1 MFISVEGVD
10 GSGKTTQVQR
20 LAVWL
25 RGQGKDVTQLREPGG
40 TRIGDAVRAVLHDH
54 ENANMDA
61 RTELLLYCA
70 SRAQLIVEQVQP
82 RLAAG
87 GIVLTDR
94 FADSTIAYQGY
105 GRGLDIAFLST
116 LLQFAT
122 RGVMPDLTLFF
133 DVDVEQALARRRT
146 GGGEVNRLDVETLD
160 FYNRVQDGYRAL
172 IAQSPARW
180 RVIDASG
187 SPDEVTARM
196 IEAVKP
202 LTSSTHVSQVGCNS

>member
-10 GSGKTTQVQR
+10 GSGKTTQAQR
-20 LAVWL
+20 LAEWL
-25 RGQGKDVTQLREPGG
+25 REQGKEVTQLREPGG

-105 GRGLDIAFLST
+105 GRGLDITFLTT
-116 LLQFAT
+116 LLKFAT
-122 RGVMPDLTLFF
+122 RGVMPELTLFF
-133 DVDVEQALARRRT
+133 DVDVETALTRRRT
-146 GGGEVNRLDVETLD
+146 SGGEVNRLDTETLD
-160 FYNRVQDGYRAL
+160 FYKRVCDGYRAL

-180 RVIDASG
+180 LVIDASG
-187 SPDEVTARM
+187 SPDEVSARM
-196 IEAVKP
+196 IEAVKI
-202 LTSSTHVSQVGCNS
+202 HVMRKT